1 MRRIPVAAGV
11 ATAVLLAHT
20 VTSTQG
26 SKPPQLATDIT
37 AAEVQAVLAAPSV
50 IADRLVTAV
59 DMGAYNVGVGALRRG
74 PTTPGAP
81 VGAIN
86 HEQITEVYY
95 IISGTGTLLTGG
107 AVTASRAV
115 TSGDAAGKE
124 ILTVVGPS
132 NQGTFSK
139 PAQRRKV
146 GPGDIVI
153 IPPGVYHG
161 FDDVPAGGI
170 DYVAVRPDPNRV
182 LQAGYVHSAVKA
194 LKK

>member
-1 MRRIPVAAGV
+1 MRRIHVAAGV
-11 ATAVLLAHT
+11 AVAILFAHT
-20 VTSTQG
+20 VTSTQARR
-26 SKPPQLATDIT
+26 PPELATDIT
-37 AAEVQAVLAAPSV
+37 AAEVQAVLKAPSV
-50 IADRLVTAV
+50 IADRLITAV
-59 DMGAYNVGVGALRRG
+59 DLGAYNVGVGALRRG

-95 IISGTGTLLTGG
+95 IVSGTGTLLTGG
-107 AVTASRAV
+107 TVTGSRAV
-115 TSGDAAGKE
+115 TAGDAVGKE

-132 NQGTFSK
+132 NQGTFSQ
-139 PAQRRKV
+139 PAQRRQV

-161 FDDVPAGGI
+161 FDDVPASGI
-170 DYVAVRPDPNRV
+170 DYIAVRPDPNRV
-182 LQAGYVHSAVKA
+182 LQAGYVHAAARA

>member
-1 MRRIPVAAGV
+1 MRRILFAAGV
-11 ATAVLLAHT
+11 AAAVLFTQAD
-20 VTSTQG
+20 TSTQG
-26 SKPPQLATDIT
+26 KKAPEIATDIT
-37 AAEVQAVLAAPSV
+37 AAEVQAVLKAPAVVS
-50 IADRLVTAV
+50 DRLITAV

-81 VGAIN
+81 VASIN

-107 AVTASRAV
+107 TVTGAHVVVA
-115 TSGDAAGKE
+115 DNPAGKE

-132 NQGTFSK
+132 NQGTFSQ

-161 FDDVPAGGI
+161 FDEVPAGGI
-170 DYVAVRPDPNRV
+170 DYVAVRTDPNRV
-182 LQAGYVHSAVKA
+182 LQAGYVHSAIKA

>member
-1 MRRIPVAAGV
+1 MRRIVVAAVV
-11 ATAVLLAHT
+11 AAAILVAHA

-26 SKPPQLATDIT
+26 RKPELATDIT
-37 AAEVQAVLAAPSV
+37 AAEVQAVLKAPSV

-95 IISGTGTLLTGG
+95 IVSGTGTLLTGG
-107 AVTASRAV
+107 VVTGSRAV
-115 TSGDAAGKE
+115 TAADAAGKE

-139 PAQRRKV
+139 PAQRRTV
-146 GPGDIVI
+146 GAGDIVI

-161 FDDVPAGGI
+161 FDEVPAGGI

-182 LQAGYVHSAVKA
+182 LQAGYVHSAARA
-194 LKK
+194 LKKQ

>member
-1 MRRIPVAAGV
+1 MRPIPVAAG
-11 ATAVLLAHT
+11 AAAAVLLAYT

-26 SKPPQLATDIT
+26 TRPPQLATDIT
-37 AAEVQAVLAAPSV
+37 AAEVQAVLKAPSV
-50 IADRLVTAV
+50 IADRLLTAV

-74 PTTPGAP
+74 PTMPGAP

-95 IISGTGTLLTGG
+95 IVSGTGTLLTGG
-107 AVTASRAV
+107 AVTAARAV
-115 TSGDAAGKE
+115 TAGDAAGKE

-132 NQGTFSK
+132 NQGTFTK
-139 PAQRRKV
+139 PAQRRAV

-182 LQAGYVHSAVKA
+182 LQAGYVHAALKA

>member
-1 MRRIPVAAGV
+1 MRHIPVAAAV
-11 ATAVLLAHT
+11 AAAVLLAHV

-26 SKPPQLATDIT
+26 KRSAELATDIT
-37 AAEVQAVLAAPSV
+37 AAEVQAVLKAPAL
-50 IADRLVTAV
+50 IADRLITSV
-59 DMGAYNVGVGALRRG
+59 DVGAYNVGVGALRRG
-74 PTTPGAP
+74 PTKPGAP

-95 IISGTGTLLTGG
+95 IVSGTGTLLTGG
-107 AVTASRAV
+107 TVTGSRVVTAA
-115 TSGDAAGKE
+115 DATGKE
-124 ILTVVGPS
+124 ILTIVGPS
-132 NQGTFSK
+132 NQGTFSQ

-161 FDDVPAGGI
+161 FDEVPAGGI

-182 LQAGYVHSAVKA
+182 LQAGYVHSALKD

>member
-1 MRRIPVAAGV
+1 MRRIPVAA
-11 ATAVLLAHT
+11 AMASAVLVGHA

-26 SKPPQLATDIT
+26 PKPPLLATDIT
-37 AAEVQAVLAAPSV
+37 AAEVQAVLKAPSV
-50 IADRLVTAV
+50 IADRLVAAV

-115 TSGDAAGKE
+115 TAGDAAGKE
-124 ILTVVGPS
+124 ILTAVGPS

-182 LQAGYVHSAVKA
+182 LRAGYVHAAANA

>member
-1 MRRIPVAAGV
+1 MTRIPVAAGV
-11 ATAVLLAHT
+11 AAAVLVAHT
-20 VTSTQG
+20 VTSTQ
-26 SKPPQLATDIT
+26 SRKAPELATDIT
-37 AAEVQAVLAAPSV
+37 AAEVQAVLDTPSV
-50 IADRLVTAV
+50 IADRLITAV

-95 IISGTGTLLTGG
+95 IVSGTGTLLTGG
-107 AVTASRAV
+107 VVTGSRAV
-115 TSGDAAGKE
+115 AADDAAGKA

-132 NQGTFSK
+132 HQGTFSH

-146 GPGDIVI
+146 GPCDIVI

-161 FDDVPAGGI
+161 FDEVPAGGI
-170 DYVAVRPDPNRV
+170 DYVAVRPDPNRL
-182 LQAGYVHSAVKA
+182 LQAGYVHSAVRA
-194 LKK
+194 TKK

>member
-1 MRRIPVAAGV
+1 MRRIPVAA
-11 ATAVLLAHT
+11 AAAAAVLVAYT
-20 VTSTQG
+20 VASTQG
-26 SKPPQLATDIT
+26 GQPPQLATDIT
-37 AAEVQAVLAAPSV
+37 AAEVQAVLKAPSV
-50 IADRLVTAV
+50 IADRLVAAV

-95 IISGTGTLLTGG
+95 VISGTGTLLTGG
-107 AVTASRAV
+107 AVADSRAV
-115 TSGDAAGKE
+115 TAGNASGKE

>member
-1 MRRIPVAAGV
+1 MRRIPVAAVV
-11 ATAVLLAHT
+11 ASAVLVAHA
-20 VTSTQG
+20 VTSTQ
-26 SKPPQLATDIT
+26 STKPPLLATDIT
-37 AAEVQAVLAAPSV
+37 AAEVQAVLKAPSV
-50 IADRLVTAV
+50 IADRLVAAV

-115 TSGDAAGKE
+115 TAGDAAGKE

-182 LQAGYVHSAVKA
+182 LRAGYVHAAANA